1 MEKKIHPKRGFIV
14 IIREIAEIKKQQ
26 SFHETQ
32 KKHRT
37 FWLQVQLHIGQFL
50 IVDFPFRIYLTK
62 SALAGTQLSIR
73 IKCRSV
79 NINWDL

>member
-26 SFHETQ
+26 RFHET
-32 KKHRT
+32 KKHRK
-37 FWLQVQLHIGQFL
+37 FRLQVHIGQFL
-50 IVDFPFRIYLTK
+50 IVDFPFRIYFTK

-73 IKCRSV
+73 IECRFV